1 MNKEKTTRDQE
12 TKKAHQ
18 TYAEIAKHAIQQT
31 NIPQHSLTLTNT
43 TQIKLTAIILEAHIA
58 SLARQEGFGS
68 ILSKSLKANYDIDA
82 TFPDRDSAKIF
93 NFFYNH
99 DENKAQSEND
109 FNLGTEFIDDD
120 DMRRSS
126 LNLTGPRTE
135 CEISKKDLPPST
147 KIHYEDR
154 DQRKRKVS
162 DEQYKESPISMLG
175 HDEPISVR
183 LFRSDKDP
191 NPVPAAPNNIWYIDE
206 LRKKEYG
213 LKLSVKDLDSSK
225 IFDYLRRDKLKF
237 NRPTINI
244 IPHDT
249 FLTMDKHS
257 TITTK
262 KNKQSTFKPPQ

>member
-1 MNKEKTTRDQE
+1 MK
-12 TKKAHQ
+12 KKAQH

-99 DENKAQSEND
+99 DENKADPEND
-109 FNLGTEFIDDD
+109 FNLRTEFIDDD

-126 LNLTGPRTE
+126 LNLTEPLTDYE
-135 CEISKKDLPPST
+135 NPKNDLLPST
-147 KIHYEDR
+147 TKTRYEDR
-154 DQRKRKVS
+154 DPRKRKVS
-162 DEQYKESPISMLG
+162 DEQYKESPISMSG
-175 HDEPISVR
+175 HDESISVR

-191 NPVPAAPNNIWYIDE
+191 NQIPTVPNNIWYIDE

-213 LKLSVKDLDSSK
+213 LKLSVKDMDSSK

-249 FLTMDKHS
+249 FLTMDRHS
-257 TITTK
+257 TVTTK
-262 KNKQSTFKPPQ
+262 KTKQSTFKPPQ